1 MRLFNGN
8 QTGISMTNSPS
19 RSLSPR
25 YGEALAFAHET
36 HLGHVRKG
44 TGIPYVSH
52 LMSVSALVLEHGGD
66 EDLAIAALL
75 HDAIEDMAG
84 DDPEP
89 LKREIASRFGE
100 RVLDVVLGCS
110 DSTSSKKP
118 EWEARKRA
126 YLAHLADAEPD
137 VLLVSCADKLHN
149 ARAILGDYGFG
160 DESFWSRFT
169 TGRNDPAEG
178 RRKTLWYYRELVKAF
193 RARGEAAPPMLVALL
208 ADTVRELHLLA
219 TERGAALEPV
229 DLDF

>member
-44 TGIPYVSH
+44 TAIPYVSH
-52 LMSVSALVLEHGGD
+52 LMSVSALVMEHGGD

-89 LKREIASRFGE
+89 LKREIASRFGK

-110 DSTSSKKP
+110 DSTSSNKP
-118 EWEARKRA
+118 GWAERKRA
-126 YLAHLADAEPD
+126 YLAHLADADPD

-149 ARAILGDYGFG
+149 ARAILGDYRFG

-169 TGRNDPAEG
+169 TGKHDPTEG

-193 RARGEAAPPMLVALL
+193 RARGGDAPPMLVALL

-219 TERGAALEPV
+219 NERGAALEAV
-229 DLDF
+229 DLDI